1 MALSE
6 DGCLQQLN
14 LRYNIN
20 TKIKDVLSTITGFG
34 FVSMET
40 SHPSVAIKTIQANKA
55 QIMSII
61 QHPSVKSINDI
72 KLSLHTTF
80 NIPKGISNIAITRC
94 IVCPDGRLVFVDYN
108 CNSKL
113 VILNGD
119 GTLHTEITCSPSNPF
134 DVTCL
139 DDTTVAVST
148 IYGIEII
155 DINST
160 KTERRIKTSK
170 VSGGIA
176 YHNGVLLW
184 CEHQKYTNDE
194 AI

>member
-1 MALSE
+1 M
-6 DGCLQQLN
+6 
-14 LRYNIN
+14 I
-20 TKIKDVLSTITGFG
+20 
-34 FVSMET
+34 
-40 SHPSVAIKTIQANKA
+40 
-55 QIMSII
+55 
-61 QHPSVKSINDI
+61 
-72 KLSLHTTF
+72 LSLVFHTTF
-80 NIPKGISNIAITRC
+80 NIPKGISNIAITGC

-108 CNSKL
+108 YNSKL

-119 GTLHTEITCSPSNPF
+119 RTLHTEITCSPSKPF

-160 KTERRIKTSK
+160 KTKRRIKISK
-170 VSGGIA
+170 LCGGIT

-184 CEHQKYTNDE
+184 CEHQRGIQMMKLSDDRVTTL
-194 AI
+194 AKQTHT